1 MAVIFLDPVKQ
12 VRSADI
18 HNTLVFRGD
27 LETGNNCKVHP
38 TFAGKQKKDKNKQ
51 NNFPQRS
58 EVYDRIQLNLINQVQ
73 QDLALASPQ
82 ELHALSIE
90 WPWKP

>member
-27 LETGNNCKVHP
+27 LETVNNCKVHP
-38 TFAGKQKKDKNKQ
+38 TFAGKQKKDKTNRTISHRGLK
-51 NNFPQRS
+51 
-58 EVYDRIQLNLINQVQ
+58 VYDRIQLNLINQVQ

-90 WPWKP
+90 